1 MEIPKA
7 FGEVL
12 RKHRKKANFS
22 QEQLALQCNL
32 DRTYIGL
39 LERAQRQPSI
49 STIFTICNVLNIAP
63 HELIKEIEEL
73 ISSQQ

>member
-1 MEIPKA
+1 MPKA
-7 FGEVL
+7 FGKVL

-32 DRTYIGL
+32 DRTYIGF

-49 STIFTICNVLNIAP
+49 FTIFVIYKDLNIAP
-63 HELIKEIEEL
+63 YELIKEVEGL
-73 ISSQQ
+73 ITSQQ

>member
-1 MEIPKA
+1 MKIPKA

-49 STIFTICNVLNIAP
+49 STIFVICKVLNIAP

>member
-12 RKHRKKANFS
+12 RKHRKANLS
-22 QEQLALQCNL
+22 QEQLALHCNL

-39 LERAQRQPSI
+39 LERAQRQQAYLPYLSY
-49 STIFTICNVLNIAP
+49 VRY
-63 HELIKEIEEL
+63 
-73 ISSQQ
+73 